1 MSRFVVDTCDGM
13 WLDNCMETT
22 TNPTTKIRKAEHL
35 PFNRTRLYFID
46 GTTVNTT
53 DDELWMFYEV
63 HGFPMEVV

>member
-1 MSRFVVDTCDGM
+1 
-13 WLDNCMETT
+13 MEAT
-22 TNPTTKIRKAEHL
+22 TNPTDTKIRKAEHL

-53 DDELWMFYEV
+53 DNELWMFYEV